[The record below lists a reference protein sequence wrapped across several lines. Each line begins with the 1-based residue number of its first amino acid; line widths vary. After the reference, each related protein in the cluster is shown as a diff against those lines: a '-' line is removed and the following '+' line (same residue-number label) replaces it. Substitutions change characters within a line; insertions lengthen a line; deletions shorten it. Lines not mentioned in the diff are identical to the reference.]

1 MKFFTISILL
11 LPFFVLACTS
21 SHEPQE
27 DLLARVGNKQI
38 TMQQALEEL
47 PPVTLSN
54 DSLDALLRYR
64 DDWIQRQLLLQ
75 EAERLNISQNEYV
88 KQRIQKA
95 SDDIII
101 QALKEFVINEEN
113 EQLTVSVEEAKNYY
127 QQNKEQFT
135 LNEHYVQ
142 YRHLVTNT
150 MAKAQQ
156 ARQDLLNGVPWENVV
171 ENYSIYKEQNIH
183 ESERFWPISMAGG
196 DIGILNRYLNI
207 IGIMEISPVT
217 QIGNEFHFVQLIEER
232 ARGEH
237 PDLEWLIT
245 EIENWLEL
253 EKRRRLYSSYVKN
266 LYLQAQA
273 NNEIEIYN
281 VVQPETTN
289 IDSTEIDIHNE

>member
-1 MKFFTISILL
+1 MKLSDTCILL
-11 LPFFVLACTS
+11 LPFLVLACTS
-21 SHEPQE
+21 TQEPQG
-27 DLLARVGNKQI
+27 DVLARVGNKQI
-38 TMQQALEEL
+38 TVQQALEEL
-47 PPVTLSN
+47 PPIRLSN

-88 KQRIQKA
+88 KQRIEKA
-95 SDDIII
+95 SNDIVV
-101 QALKEFVINEEN
+101 QALKDFVINEEN
-113 EQLTVSVEEAKNYY
+113 DQLTVSVEEAQNYY

-135 LNEHYVQ
+135 LSEPYVQ
-142 YRHLVTNT
+142 YRHLVTNS
-150 MAKAQQ
+150 MAGAQQ
-156 ARQDLLNGVPWENVV
+156 ARQDLLNGVPWEDVV

-217 QIGNEFHFVQLIEER
+217 QVGNEFHFVQLTEER

-237 PDLEWLIT
+237 PDLEWLI
-245 EIENWLEL
+245 EQIENWLEL
-253 EKRRRLYSSYVKN
+253 EKRRRFYSSYVKN